1 MLEVY
6 DKVGNLKQLS
16 EKEDVDL
23 KLNKNCSMI
32 RELPVSYSDTSM
44 FFQVDKEIIHEGVS
58 IPVFS
63 RGIFIGNGN
72 SNDLV
77 MIAIDPLKNLYIGFR
92 NNGKWTSIRKI

>member
-1 MLEVY
+1 MLELF
-6 DKVGNLKQLS
+6 DKNGDLKHITESTDL
-16 EKEDVDL
+16 DL
-23 KLNKNCSMI
+23 KLNNKTSMI
-32 RELPVSYSDTSM
+32 RELPVSYNDISM

-63 RGIFIGNGN
+63 RGIFIGNGL

-77 MIAIDPLKNLYIGFR
+77 MIVIDPLKNLYIGFR